1 LTKGDITLKVDL
13 GNLEKRV
20 EEVYTMAIHLDQ
32 LFKQYE
38 NFAIEVKK
46 ELVLEFEKLFS
57 GYTHQFKQDIR
68 AAGRE
73 LRNANTHIIELSEAI
88 AIKSIQLAKIKAEI
102 EEKKRQ
108 RKELQKDD

>member
-38 NFAIEVKK
+38 NFSTEVKK
-46 ELVLEFEKLFS
+46 ELVSEFEKLFRGFS
-57 GYTHQFKQDIR
+57 QQFKQDIR
-68 AAGRE
+68 TAGRD

-88 AIKSIQLAKIKAEI
+88 AIKSIQLAKIKVEI
-102 EEKKRQ
+102 DEKKKQ
-108 RKELQKDD
+108 RKELEKDE